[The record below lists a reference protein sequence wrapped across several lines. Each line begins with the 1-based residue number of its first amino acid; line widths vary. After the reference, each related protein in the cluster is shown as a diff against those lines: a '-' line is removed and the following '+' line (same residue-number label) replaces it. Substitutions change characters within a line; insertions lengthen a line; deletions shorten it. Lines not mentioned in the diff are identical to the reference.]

1 MGLIVHIRIKKY
13 RRVRRRGM
21 DITVTHEMGRVP
33 VTVLTI
39 DGDIDSSNYEQLDQ
53 TAGKQIKAGAQY
65 MLIDLTEVGFMS
77 SAGFRSFTKIFKEL
91 RSISMDASE
100 DDMRKGINSGVYKS
114 PYLKLF
120 KPSKLVAETLKIA
133 GYDML
138 LEVHNDM
145 KTAIASF

>member
-1 MGLIVHIRIKKY
+1 
-13 RRVRRRGM
+13 M

-39 DGDIDSSNYEQLDQ
+39 DGDIDSSNYEKLDQ
-53 TAGKQIKAGAQY
+53 TAGNQIKTGAQY
-65 MLIDLTEVGFMS
+65 MLIDLTEVGFIS

-91 RSISMDASE
+91 RSISMDGTDE
-100 DDMRKGINSGVYKS
+100 DMHKGINSGAYKS

-120 KPSKLVAETLKIA
+120 KPSRLVAETLKIA
-133 GYDML
+133 GFDML
-138 LEVHNDM
+138 LEVHNDL

>member
-1 MGLIVHIRIKKY
+1 MN
-13 RRVRRRGM
+13 
-21 DITVTHEMGRVP
+21 ITISHENGRVP
-33 VTVLTI
+33 VTVLHI

-53 TAGKQIKAGAQY
+53 IADTQIKAGAQNI
-65 MLIDLTEVGFMS
+65 LIDLSEVGFIS

-91 RSISMDASE
+91 RSLSMDSSDVE
-100 DDMRKGINSGVYKS
+100 MHKGINSGAYKS

-133 GYDML
+133 GFDML

-145 KTAIASF
+145 QAAIASF

>member
-1 MGLIVHIRIKKY
+1 LSIYWSKSS
-13 RRVRRRGM
+13 VRRLSM
-21 DITVTHEMGRVP
+21 NITISHEKGRVP
-33 VTVLTI
+33 VTVLHI

-53 TAGKQIKAGAQY
+53 IADKQIKAGAQNI
-65 MLIDLTEVGFMS
+65 LVDLTEVGFIS
-77 SAGFRSFTKIFKEL
+77 SAGFRSFTRIFKEL
-91 RSISMDASE
+91 RSLSIDSTDE
-100 DDMRKGINSGVYKS
+100 DMHKGINSGVYKS

-133 GYDML
+133 GFDML